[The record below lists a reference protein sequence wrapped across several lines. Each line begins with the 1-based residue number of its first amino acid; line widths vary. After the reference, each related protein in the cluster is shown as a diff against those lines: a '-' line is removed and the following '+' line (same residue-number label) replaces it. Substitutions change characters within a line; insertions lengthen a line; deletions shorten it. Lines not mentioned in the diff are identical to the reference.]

1 MMADPARLS
10 FNTITV
16 RDQWSLEQCIE
27 GCARHGIRGISPW
40 RDKLAQYG
48 VERAARHIRDAGLH
62 VSGLCRGGMFT
73 QPNAIEDNKR
83 AIDEAAALGADCLV
97 MVVGG
102 LVPGSK
108 DLARARGMV
117 ADGMAAILPHAR
129 AAGVGLALEPLNPMT
144 CADRSVL
151 STTAQ
156 ALDLADALGDGVG
169 VALDVYHIWWDPE
182 IARSIARAGERILGF
197 HVCDWLVPTRDTVFD
212 RGMMGDGA
220 VDIPG
225 LRALVEAAGY
235 GGMIEVEIMSQL
247 DWWRRDPDEVL
258 RVMIERFR
266 DAV

>member
-1 MMADPARLS
+1 MADPARLS